1 MFLQILWEVTAGQ
14 MGKAPAV
21 VTDTPGAS
29 KEEPTE
35 EIDDKELEEMK
46 NRLQSLRS

>member
-1 MFLQILWEVTAGQ
+1 
-14 MGKAPAV
+14 MGRAPAV

-29 KEEPTE
+29 TSKEEETE
-35 EIDDKELEEMK
+35 DVSDDKELEEMK